1 MLEMARSLVVYGS
14 LLVFLRYFLP
24 AIFVK
29 IRGKKPAKILE
40 KNWKKDNVY
49 LYQIPGTKSM
59 SSVSPFCI
67 KIETFLRL
75 HQIPFERRDSI
86 LNRGENGKVP
96 FIELNGEQ
104 TADSN
109 LIIPKLVEH
118 FHIQEYKNE
127 TDANIGHAISSMV
140 DFRTFNIFVHYK
152 TTYSQ
157 PIFMKALAAGFVPD
171 KVVELLTP
179 IVGEYLRSEMHRRV
193 NETIGIFT
201 DDQFNELA
209 KKDLEVYK
217 GLLGDKKYLFGDK
230 MTTADCTLFGHLSAT
245 FYLRQDSFPM
255 RTLSSEKFASL
266 ASNCRKMLCSILD
279 GATFILFIQ
288 YVLPFVIRKFRPKK
302 TVTILEKNW
311 KKDVPPG
318 TKVLPSVSPFCIKVE
333 TFLRLHKIPF
343 ERRPTLFY
351 RGINEKF
358 PSIELNGEHIA
369 DSELMRPFVRF
380 LGVRPLII
388 YRLLQHFKIKVFSN
402 SYDESIGHALTSMV
416 DKRTFNLF
424 LHYKI
429 TRTPAN
435 FLKAMLGTAMPE
447 LTPVIA
453 AIKSSIYHGKIFG
466 LFGEYSDAD
475 FDVLVHKDLVA
486 YRDFLGQKKIFLLGD
501 SPTTLIVHYS
511 VICRPHSSSLRTVRH
526 NVRFCVENS

>member
-1 MLEMARSLVVYGS
+1 MQFSTKETLARNSARVSAIAGASLTIGATLYVFISGAEADVVDGNQSSEYRYYSEEETRFIQIKNSVESQNPHVKQSASKQAKAIISTMFDHSMLKLLPLVMIILCWLTVPDWS
-14 LLVFLRYFLP
+14 TAQPTDDSALMPPNL
-24 AIFVK
+24 IFVVIISFLCGLIDSMITAANTVYCSRIMPGRASHTYAAARFYIGTSAAILFFVSPSLSMTYHAIIQIVFIILAVFGFASAAK
-29 IRGKKPAKILE
+29 HIDELEAESSTDMDKQNKNKAEVVALTSPEVGRDETKKEEQIKCEEKGKKPAKILE

-266 ASNCRKMLCSILD
+266 ARDVPLCSI
-279 GATFILFIQ
+279 A
-288 YVLPFVIRKFRPKK
+288 V
-302 TVTILEKNW
+302 
-311 KKDVPPG
+311 
-318 TKVLPSVSPFCIKVE
+318 
-333 TFLRLHKIPF
+333 
-343 ERRPTLFY
+343 
-351 RGINEKF
+351 
-358 PSIELNGEHIA
+358 
-369 DSELMRPFVRF
+369 
-380 LGVRPLII
+380 
-388 YRLLQHFKIKVFSN
+388 
-402 SYDESIGHALTSMV
+402 
-416 DKRTFNLF
+416 
-424 LHYKI
+424 
-429 TRTPAN
+429 
-435 FLKAMLGTAMPE
+435 
-447 LTPVIA
+447 
-453 AIKSSIYHGKIFG
+453 
-466 LFGEYSDAD
+466 
-475 FDVLVHKDLVA
+475 
-486 YRDFLGQKKIFLLGD
+486 
-501 SPTTLIVHYS
+501 
-511 VICRPHSSSLRTVRH
+511 
-526 NVRFCVENS
+526 